1 MRLAATV
8 LTTAV
13 LFAAPA
19 RIQRAD
25 LRILEQSF
33 DRRIN
38 QAAVEDPFDL
48 LGNTRAI
55 YLEKFGVVLSSE
67 VGLVVS
73 PAPTPFAPTHTKEAK
88 ERLRQRKL
96 AHLPLLRRLMRDMM
110 VSSATNLKSMPLEE
124 QVVVG
129 VNLFYQSWEDTTGLP
144 SQIVMQTQ
152 RKTLT
157 DFEAGRIK
165 AEALQAAIREQVF

>member
-1 MRLAATV
+1 
-8 LTTAV
+8 
-13 LFAAPA
+13 
-19 RIQRAD
+19 
-25 LRILEQSF
+25 
-33 DRRIN
+33 
-38 QAAVEDPFDL
+38 
-48 LGNTRAI
+48 
-55 YLEKFGVVLSSE
+55 
-67 VGLVVS
+67 
-73 PAPTPFAPTHTKEAK
+73 
-88 ERLRQRKL
+88 
-96 AHLPLLRRLMRDMM
+96 MRDMM